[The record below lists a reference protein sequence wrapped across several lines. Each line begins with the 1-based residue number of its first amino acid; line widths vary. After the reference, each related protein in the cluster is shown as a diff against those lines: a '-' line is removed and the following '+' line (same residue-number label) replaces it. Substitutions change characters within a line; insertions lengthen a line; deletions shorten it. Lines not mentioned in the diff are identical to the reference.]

1 MPQTVSKTSTLVT
14 QVLSLLLKG
23 SPGCVHEHLQY
34 CIKPAHG
41 LQPGSSA
48 CHGGGT
54 GLCHATRHLQ
64 GTVPVLHGSH
74 CPSVRAE
81 MSEGRDKV
89 LCALTTVPNPLV
101 LQGWSE
107 CTELLPLFILA
118 CLSDDIFSTAAS
130 SQVKKKR
137 TYHPATIP

>member
-1 MPQTVSKTSTLVT
+1 MVYSQGVQPAMVEGLGFATPPDTSKGQS
-14 QVLSLLLKG
+14 QF
-23 SPGCVHEHLQY
+23 Y
-34 CIKPAHG
+34 MA
-41 LQPGSSA
+41 
-48 CHGGGT
+48 
-54 GLCHATRHLQ
+54 ATI
-64 GTVPVLHGSH
+64 H

-118 CLSDDIFSTAAS
+118 CLSDDISSTAAS